1 VRRSAGRRSVE
12 YREIYAGGKG
22 LYTWNVMEMVQER
35 ANTAGACNN
44 LIKF

>member
-1 VRRSAGRRSVE
+1 VRKSAGKRSVE
-12 YREIYAGGKG
+12 FREMYAGENGS
-22 LYTWNVMEMVQER
+22 YTWNVMEMVQER